1 MLLFF
6 LVFFFF
12 NFPRFVTFLARNG
25 VIILFYV
32 PPLVY
37 LCGSFCNGKILGKKK
52 KQTKSRYVC
61 FLFFIDF
68 YSKKMFLKI

>member
-6 LVFFFF
+6 LGFFFF

-52 KQTKSRYVC
+52 NKQKVGMFVFYFLLISILKRC
-61 FLFFIDF
+61 F
-68 YSKKMFLKI
+68 